1 MRTSHK
7 EMKRKI
13 NQKMTQM
20 TDEELF
26 RSSAFAAYLT
36 DITEAAVSKF
46 KRKIRVWVSYNTSE
60 NAFIACTDNKQIY
73 INAGNDITSSFPA
86 RSLKVDS
93 LIGLNAHEIGHVLF
107 TDFKSSQVYFDEM
120 AAGRLYPTPDKDL
133 NDEEAET
140 LQELREALIEGDLS
154 KAVLMR
160 AAKQIMNT
168 LEDAYIESRI
178 IDRYPGKFAN
188 GICLN
193 NVRFCEMIPSIEDQ
207 LKNGNYKF
215 SVFCNLLIQ
224 YCRSGDINNREQHSG
239 EVLDRFYEVLPIVDG
254 AIYDDDMKQRFDTT
268 NRLLLA
274 TWDYVKEIKE
284 DAEKYQKENKTTDAE
299 ADNSIGEKISVQIVK
314 TGGTAIGSTSP
325 VPTGYALNA
334 EEEKEKRKEL
344 QTAVEE
350 ELGRLELTKTD
361 DIDEGEDGGVL
372 YNNTYEGAG
381 YTNAADDIS
390 RLLSSAAKEF
400 VEMQMEQELSKELQE
415 AVNEIRFGNAHNGVK
430 IVVNRMP
437 SVSEYQ
443 MKQYASVA
451 PPLLTISKQMQ
462 KHLQRVL
469 REQAFVGKMTGLHM
483 GRRIEPRMLLDHEG
497 RYFSRNKLPGEKKNL
512 AVALLLD
519 ESGSMSSCDRVTYAR
534 AAAIIVYDFCKA
546 MDVPVV
552 IMGHT
557 EYGEVELYAYTDFDS
572 RDEKDRYR
580 LMDISSRGGNRDGAA
595 LRYVA
600 ERLMKQPEENKL
612 LMLISDG
619 QPAANG
625 YSGTAAEADLRG
637 IKKEY
642 TNKGMMFVAAA
653 IGSDKPNIE
662 RIYGDAFL
670 DITDLTQLP
679 VLLVKKIEKELRG

>member
-1 MRTSHK
+1 
-7 EMKRKI
+7 
-13 NQKMTQM
+13 
-20 TDEELF
+20 
-26 RSSAFAAYLT
+26 
-36 DITEAAVSKF
+36 
-46 KRKIRVWVSYNTSE
+46 
-60 NAFIACTDNKQIY
+60 
-73 INAGNDITSSFPA
+73 
-86 RSLKVDS
+86 
-93 LIGLNAHEIGHVLF
+93 
-107 TDFKSSQVYFDEM
+107 
-120 AAGRLYPTPDKDL
+120 
-133 NDEEAET
+133 
-140 LQELREALIEGDLS
+140 
-154 KAVLMR
+154 
-160 AAKQIMNT
+160 
-168 LEDAYIESRI
+168 
-178 IDRYPGKFAN
+178 
-188 GICLN
+188 
-193 NVRFCEMIPSIEDQ
+193 
-207 LKNGNYKF
+207 
-215 SVFCNLLIQ
+215 
-224 YCRSGDINNREQHSG
+224 
-239 EVLDRFYEVLPIVDG
+239 
-254 AIYDDDMKQRFDTT
+254 MKQRFDTT

-299 ADNSIGEKISVQIVK
+299 TDNSIGEKISVQIVK

-344 QTAVEE
+344 QAVAEE

-361 DIDEGEDGGVL
+361 DIDEGEDDGVL
-372 YNNTYEGAG
+372 YNNTYEGSG

-400 VEMQMEQELSKELQE
+400 VEMQMEQVLSKELQE

-462 KHLQRVL
+462 KRLQRVL

-546 MDVPVV
+546 MDVPVI